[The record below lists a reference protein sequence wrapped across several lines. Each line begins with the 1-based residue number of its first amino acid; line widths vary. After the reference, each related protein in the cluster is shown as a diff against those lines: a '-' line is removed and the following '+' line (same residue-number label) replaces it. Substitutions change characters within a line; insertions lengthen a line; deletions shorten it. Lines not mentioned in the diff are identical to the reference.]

1 MLKLPH
7 NCTHLTLLITSWTY
21 NVLLRP
27 VQNFSC
33 EIFLS
38 PLPRVNPSF
47 CVLPLHLTVFCNCF
61 PILNTPYNKYFFILV
76 HDLKNLN
83 ILESFFLGIFRK
95 KKKLR
100 DENEKRDSI
109 NSQEEQMLL
118 QHCLFFFFLKIY
130 LFMACGLSS
139 CGAQA
144 YLQYNSSCVASRLV
158 GSSWTRDQTD
168 VLCTGRQII
177 NHWTIREAPA
187 MLSWKT

>member
-1 MLKLPH
+1 MPAHLENSAVATGLETVSFPSNRKERQCQIMLKLPH
-7 NCTHLTLLITSWTY
+7 NYTHLTLLITSWTY

-95 KKKLR
+95 KRNSGMKM
-100 DENEKRDSI
+100 KREIALTAKRSKCFC
-109 NSQEEQMLL
+109 NAV
-118 QHCLFFFFLKIY
+118 FFFF
-130 LFMACGLSS
+130 
-139 CGAQA
+139 
-144 YLQYNSSCVASRLV
+144 
-158 GSSWTRDQTD
+158 
-168 VLCTGRQII
+168 
-177 NHWTIREAPA
+177 
-187 MLSWKT
+187 